1 MKKTEIVL
9 MKKILK
15 SKFKMYKIIKRRRR
29 RIIGN
34 MMCGKVAKMEWS
46 LGIRFET
53 VLLALNPQIYYAFF
67 CHLPRLS
74 WHNQLSISMFSLD
87 LWAQTEVV
95 TKWILQY

>member
-1 MKKTEIVL
+1 MNNGSKIQFKTVNSQSKK
-9 MKKILK
+9 
-15 SKFKMYKIIKRRRR
+15 
-29 RIIGN
+29 RIEEKVRGEGV
-34 MMCGKVAKMEWS
+34 CSKVAMMEWS

-53 VLLALNPQIYYAFF
+53 VLLALNPQIYSAFF
-67 CHLPRLS
+67 RHLPRLS